1 MATFKIIDAQAIT
14 TSPTN
19 SSAVNPDL
27 TPDRYGTVVVTHS
40 GSRLASNSTVA
51 VHLQGS
57 FDGTNYFDIE
67 SMKPSDTSYVNGTLT
82 SWCRVVPLVAYV
94 RVSVVNGG
102 GLTYNAWVFE

>member
-40 GSRLASNSTVA
+40 GSRLAAGSTVA

-67 SMKPSDTSYVNGTLT
+67 SMKPSDTSYINGTLT
-82 SWCRVVPLVAYV
+82 SWCRVVPLVAYI

>member
-1 MATFKIIDAQAIT
+1 MATFKIIDNVTVAT
-14 TSPTN
+14 TTT

-27 TPDRYGTVVVTHS
+27 TPDRYGTVVVTHN
-40 GSRLASNSTVA
+40 GSRLAAGSTVA

-67 SMKPSDTSYVNGTLT
+67 SMKPSDTSYINGTLT
-82 SWCRVVPLVAYV
+82 SWCRVVPLVAYI